1 MYKFDTWQPF
11 PSSQTMDSKRKAL
24 EYQAW
29 LDCNKQS
36 EDVFLQC
43 MAFISRNDKEWKCT
57 LAKHQDHVFC
67 MHHEKDKINKQL
79 KDLAV
84 HVADVGAAGN
94 TTADPSI
101 RSNLGN

>member
-1 MYKFDTWQPF
+1 MNEQEK
-11 PSSQTMDSKRKAL
+11 KLK
-24 EYQAW
+24 YQAF
-29 LDCNKQS
+29 LYCNKQS
-36 EDVFLQC
+36 EEVFATC
-43 MAFISRNDKEWKCT
+43 MANITRNDKEWKCT

-84 HVADVGAAGN
+84 HVTNVGTAGN

-101 RSNLGN
+101 RSNLGH

>member
-1 MYKFDTWQPF
+1 MEDR
-11 PSSQTMDSKRKAL
+11 RKAL
-24 EYQAW
+24 EYAAW
-29 LDCNKQS
+29 MQCNKQS
-36 EDVFLQC
+36 EEVFTTC
-43 MAFISRNDKEWKCT
+43 MANITRNDKEWKCT

-79 KDLAV
+79 NDLAV

-101 RSNLGN
+101 RSNLGH